1 MKVGQRILSVSA
13 DGFEELRQLGL
24 LRYNAGRDIEIY
36 DYYLSEVDITGS
48 RMQAQTN
55 CAMRYNLSEKAIQ
68 VIVYGFE
75 NKLPRYLFRG
85 FLFRRCIVGNFYEK
99 GKNKKCKWWHRKK
112 DSQQVPLPIAK
123 YKSCYCYDCNYK
135 QQIF

>member
-1 MKVGQRILSVSA
+1 MNNTLIVIEYHRVIYCVFALQIYNIFSVCISA

-75 NKLPRYLFRG
+75 SRL
-85 FLFRRCIVGNFYEK
+85 RRV
-99 GKNKKCKWWHRKK
+99 
-112 DSQQVPLPIAK
+112 
-123 YKSCYCYDCNYK
+123 
-135 QQIF
+135 

>member
-1 MKVGQRILSVSA
+1 MR
-13 DGFEELRQLGL
+13 RLGL

-75 NKLPRYLFRG
+75 SRLRG
-85 FLFRRCIVGNFYEK
+85 V
-99 GKNKKCKWWHRKK
+99 
-112 DSQQVPLPIAK
+112 
-123 YKSCYCYDCNYK
+123 
-135 QQIF
+135 

>member
-1 MKVGQRILSVSA
+1 MKKMKLKQTGVILDDSHRYWAEGKELHGITGLIKRHVFPDMYEGVPEKILDTKKEYGTMVHEA
-13 DGFEELRQLGL
+13 LEVFEELRQLGL

-75 NKLPRYLFRG
+75 SRL
-85 FLFRRCIVGNFYEK
+85 RRV
-99 GKNKKCKWWHRKK
+99 
-112 DSQQVPLPIAK
+112 
-123 YKSCYCYDCNYK
+123 
-135 QQIF
+135 

>member
-1 MKVGQRILSVSA
+1 MKEGQKILSVSA
-13 DGFEELRQLGL
+13 DGFEELRRLGL

-75 NKLPRYLFRG
+75 SRL
-85 FLFRRCIVGNFYEK
+85 
-99 GKNKKCKWWHRKK
+99 RKAFK
-112 DSQQVPLPIAK
+112 
-123 YKSCYCYDCNYK
+123 
-135 QQIF
+135 

>member
-1 MKVGQRILSVSA
+1 MSDEKKVLIDVDIKATAALKELAELRIKA
-13 DGFEELRQLGL
+13 DELRKAQKELDTTTEEGGGRNMRQLGQ

-75 NKLPRYLFRG
+75 NRLRG
-85 FLFRRCIVGNFYEK
+85 V
-99 GKNKKCKWWHRKK
+99 
-112 DSQQVPLPIAK
+112 
-123 YKSCYCYDCNYK
+123 
-135 QQIF
+135 

>member
-1 MKVGQRILSVSA
+1 MNNTIIIVEYHCVICCVFALQIYNIFFSVCVSA
-13 DGFEELRQLGL
+13 DGFEELRRLGL

-75 NKLPRYLFRG
+75 SRL
-85 FLFRRCIVGNFYEK
+85 RRV
-99 GKNKKCKWWHRKK
+99 
-112 DSQQVPLPIAK
+112 
-123 YKSCYCYDCNYK
+123 
-135 QQIF
+135 

>member
-1 MKVGQRILSVSA
+1 MSDEKKVLIDVDIKATAALKELAELRIKA

-24 LRYNAGRDIEIY
+24 LRYNAGRDIVIY
-36 DYYLSEVDITGS
+36 DYYLSKVDITGS

-75 NKLPRYLFRG
+75 NRLRG
-85 FLFRRCIVGNFYEK
+85 V
-99 GKNKKCKWWHRKK
+99 
-112 DSQQVPLPIAK
+112 
-123 YKSCYCYDCNYK
+123 
-135 QQIF
+135 

>member
-1 MKVGQRILSVSA
+1 MSDEKKVLIDVDIKATAALKELAELRIKA
-13 DGFEELRQLGL
+13 DGFEELRRLGL
-24 LRYNAGRDIEIY
+24 LRYNAGRDIVIY

-75 NKLPRYLFRG
+75 SRL
-85 FLFRRCIVGNFYEK
+85 RRV
-99 GKNKKCKWWHRKK
+99 
-112 DSQQVPLPIAK
+112 
-123 YKSCYCYDCNYK
+123 
-135 QQIF
+135 

>member
-1 MKVGQRILSVSA
+1 MLYIVFLLCKYICFFVCVSA
-13 DGFEELRQLGL
+13 DEFEELRQLGL

-75 NKLPRYLFRG
+75 SRLRG
-85 FLFRRCIVGNFYEK
+85 V
-99 GKNKKCKWWHRKK
+99 
-112 DSQQVPLPIAK
+112 
-123 YKSCYCYDCNYK
+123 
-135 QQIF
+135 

>member
-1 MKVGQRILSVSA
+1 MLYIVFLLCKYICFFVCVSA
-13 DGFEELRQLGL
+13 DEFEELRQLGL

-75 NKLPRYLFRG
+75 SRL
-85 FLFRRCIVGNFYEK
+85 RRV
-99 GKNKKCKWWHRKK
+99 
-112 DSQQVPLPIAK
+112 
-123 YKSCYCYDCNYK
+123 
-135 QQIF
+135 

>member
-13 DGFEELRQLGL
+13 DGFEELRRLGL
-24 LRYNAGRDIEIY
+24 LRYNAGRDIEILY

-75 NKLPRYLFRG
+75 SRL
-85 FLFRRCIVGNFYEK
+85 RRV
-99 GKNKKCKWWHRKK
+99 
-112 DSQQVPLPIAK
+112 
-123 YKSCYCYDCNYK
+123 
-135 QQIF
+135 

>member
-1 MKVGQRILSVSA
+1 MYEGVPEKILDTKKEYGTMVHEA
-13 DGFEELRQLGL
+13 LEVFEELRQLGL

-75 NKLPRYLFRG
+75 NRLRG
-85 FLFRRCIVGNFYEK
+85 TF
-99 GKNKKCKWWHRKK
+99 
-112 DSQQVPLPIAK
+112 
-123 YKSCYCYDCNYK
+123 K
-135 QQIF
+135 QG

>member
-1 MKVGQRILSVSA
+1 MVGVQWCIATRCKLLGIEAPKRVDVTSAGEKIEFKGFKFLPYTNWRANNMKVGQKILSVSA
-13 DGFEELRQLGL
+13 DGFEELRRLGL

-75 NKLPRYLFRG
+75 SRLRG
-85 FLFRRCIVGNFYEK
+85 V
-99 GKNKKCKWWHRKK
+99 
-112 DSQQVPLPIAK
+112 
-123 YKSCYCYDCNYK
+123 
-135 QQIF
+135 